1 MNGFEVPYIELLFLK
16 ISMVPMVPMVLYSV
30 ALWFL
35 GTILK
40 KQYGTYGTYGV

>member
-1 MNGFEVPYIELLFLK
+1 MMFQKVPYIEATFLK
-16 ISMVPMVPMVLYSV
+16 NSMVPMVPMVLYSV

-35 GTILK
+35 GTTLK